1 MSISLSRDEH
11 LICDEMR
18 ISQTGLTVGV
28 TVSYANAGREMRKR
42 TPGDAQEGDLRR
54 VKRGVEKRD
63 LNADGMKGNV
73 LCLTE
78 VRQNGSSEGRYE
90 DRDFR

>member
-11 LICDEMR
+11 LIGDEMR

-42 TPGDAQEGDLRR
+42 NREMRKR
-54 VKRGVEKRD
+54 VI
-63 LNADGMKGNV
+63 
-73 LCLTE
+73 
-78 VRQNGSSEGRYE
+78 
-90 DRDFR
+90 

>member
-1 MSISLSRDEH
+1 MPLSLPTQRDS
-11 LICDEMR
+11 DEMR

-28 TVSYANAGREMRKR
+28 TVSCAKCRS
-42 TPGDAQEGDLRR
+42 GDAQEGELRR

>member
-11 LICDEMR
+11 LTNRAYGWCDSE
-18 ISQTGLTVGV
+18 L
-28 TVSYANAGREMRKR
+28 RECRS
-42 TPGDAQEGDLRR
+42 GDAQEGELRR

>member
-1 MSISLSRDEH
+1 
-11 LICDEMR
+11 
-18 ISQTGLTVGV
+18 
-28 TVSYANAGREMRKR
+28 MRKR

-54 VKRGVEKRD
+54 VKRDVEKRD

>member
-11 LICDEMR
+11 LIGDEMR

-54 VKRGVEKRD
+54 VKRDVEKRD
-63 LNADGMKGNV
+63 LHADGMKGNV
-73 LCLTE
+73 LCLAGSQAKREFGRE
-78 VRQNGSSEGRYE
+78 VRR
-90 DRDFR
+90 